1 MPFIDVIKDV
11 SGGNKKVKK
20 KEYQTQGIIPVV
32 DQGKTLIGGYTNN
45 LEDQYCKTELPVII
59 FGDHTRIIKFIN
71 QPFAMGADGVKVLK
85 PKTNEFDEKFLYHYL
100 RQVKITDG
108 GYDRHYKYL
117 KRISIPFLP
126 LPEQNRIAE
135 ILDKADALREKR
147 RISIEKLDELAQSVF
162 LDMFGDPETNPKGW
176 QITPLEELIK
186 DVRNGLVRRRKTPIN
201 EGQIVLRLKDVREG
215 WIALNEP
222 NRIDLDIKEAGK
234 YLVEKDDFLFVRVN
248 GNPNYVGRCALFIG
262 HNEPVFFNDHIMRIK
277 FRHDKVSPIIL
288 SHLLNSHYGKTQIA
302 RYRKT
307 SAGQHTINQNGV
319 GKISVYLPPIDL
331 QKEFIFRLDTINKQ
345 KKYLI
350 KQLND
355 MSNMFLSLQ
364 QKAFRGELMI

>member
-1 MPFIDVIKDV
+1 
-11 SGGNKKVKK
+11 
-20 KEYQTQGIIPVV
+20 
-32 DQGKTLIGGYTNN
+32 
-45 LEDQYCKTELPVII
+45 
-59 FGDHTRIIKFIN
+59 
-71 QPFAMGADGVKVLK
+71 
-85 PKTNEFDEKFLYHYL
+85 
-100 RQVKITDG
+100 
-108 GYDRHYKYL
+108 
-117 KRISIPFLP
+117 
-126 LPEQNRIAE
+126 
-135 ILDKADALREKR
+135 
-147 RISIEKLDELAQSVF
+147 
-162 LDMFGDPETNPKGW
+162 
-176 QITPLEELIK
+176 
-186 DVRNGLVRRRKTPIN
+186 
-201 EGQIVLRLKDVREG
+201 
-215 WIALNEP
+215 
-222 NRIDLDIKEAGK
+222 
-234 YLVEKDDFLFVRVN
+234 
-248 GNPNYVGRCALFIG
+248 
-262 HNEPVFFNDHIMRIK
+262 MRIK